1 MRGSRQQNLNSCLWS
16 QRASA
21 IAWVCRV
28 SNTRIRLAPL
38 RSGDIAATAARLSA
52 RGDQLAVE
60 EFVEDAAS
68 YLCLLVFQIG
78 SPFRPE
84 RPRRNWLR
92 GISMY
97 SDFPVI
103 RISFLPIHRLST
115 VGFFLQPWRFPGA
128 SPWVTSNWRMLSFP
142 SPSFFHI
149 IGACCTTVFLH
160 NAGIPVPFPCWFC
173 CGFFCVL
180 LLFMASPVVVPTV
193 ASCLGRIAQHSCHL
207 SLPSNELV
215 LRLHN
220 LLLVCFDSESQQ
232 HAECFDSPRLSFSH
246 SIGGRTPAAA
256 VVNVQALWLAPARIH
271 RRTCLLNVCLALNNS
286 MPLSAPSGLCHSPST
301 SLLNRCGYMFSFK
314 LFCSG
319 RGMGYAFILHVVSPL
334 CRCTACDKISPCN

>member
-1 MRGSRQQNLNSCLWS
+1 MRSSRQQNLNSCFWS

-38 RSGDIAATAARLSA
+38 RSGDIAATAARLYA

-84 RPRRNWLR
+84 KPRRNWLR

-115 VGFFLQPWRFPGA
+115 VGFFLQPWRSRA
-128 SPWVTSNWRMLSFP
+128 R
-142 SPSFFHI
+142 
-149 IGACCTTVFLH
+149 
-160 NAGIPVPFPCWFC
+160 
-173 CGFFCVL
+173 VL
-180 LLFMASPVVVPTV
+180 
-193 ASCLGRIAQHSCHL
+193 G
-207 SLPSNELV
+207 
-215 LRLHN
+215 
-220 LLLVCFDSESQQ
+220 
-232 HAECFDSPRLSFSH
+232 
-246 SIGGRTPAAA
+246 
-256 VVNVQALWLAPARIH
+256 
-271 RRTCLLNVCLALNNS
+271 
-286 MPLSAPSGLCHSPST
+286 
-301 SLLNRCGYMFSFK
+301 
-314 LFCSG
+314 
-319 RGMGYAFILHVVSPL
+319 
-334 CRCTACDKISPCN
+334 